1 MEKGKMNTRMN
12 KEKTNQD
19 PTNKDT
25 ERPFQR
31 AHTRTGIEGSNQHPL
46 SSKKE
51 RKKQFMPAKRQ
62 TLTRSFGVK
71 TS

>member
-31 AHTRTGIEGSNQHPL
+31 AHTHAQELKAQTNTPFL
-46 SSKKE
+46 KK
-51 RKKQFMPAKRQ
+51 RKKKNNLCLPKDK
-62 TLTRSFGVK
+62 L
-71 TS
+71 